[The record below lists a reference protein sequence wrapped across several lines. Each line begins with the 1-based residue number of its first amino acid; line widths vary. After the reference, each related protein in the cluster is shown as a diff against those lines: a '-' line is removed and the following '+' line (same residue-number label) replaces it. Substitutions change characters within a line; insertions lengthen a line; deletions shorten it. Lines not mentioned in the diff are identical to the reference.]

1 MKAEGTLCNAGGDEA
16 VGVARGRVTEEVI
29 RSFKRQT
36 AEGNP
41 LEAGDTEVP
50 NAQEG
55 TVLDIPSTTN
65 SLPSHSRRTQDMVPG
80 TESVEGQ
87 RGT

>member
-1 MKAEGTLCNAGGDEA
+1 M
-16 VGVARGRVTEEVI
+16 GVARGRVTEEVI

-41 LEAGDTEVP
+41 LEVGDTEVP

-55 TVLDIPSTTN
+55 TPWM
-65 SLPSHSRRTQDMVPG
+65 SHPPQTVSQDTRKSPG
-80 TESVEGQ
+80 GRASAPQEDPGNGP
-87 RGT
+87 RH